1 MGIFDNFTKKKNV
14 HEAGVAIVKKGGYG
28 AVALSGEED
37 DSDKRSTQFKI
48 YKEAYERVPLITA
61 IIDVQADQA
70 VQEYYFEGPNKT
82 KLEKWANKVNLTRFL
97 HQLAKT
103 MLLYGNSYV
112 EVIKTKGEISELKL
126 IDPVWVDVYR
136 KPTGEVIGYSQIIE
150 NKPLILWGTTGD
162 SQKDTTFS
170 KRVSKF
176 DSIIHF
182 KHNVLNAEK
191 YGFSVIKP
199 LIESINIKLSM
210 ESNLRKVL
218 KKYVAPLIWAK
229 VGNDQYPAND
239 EIVGTI
245 SDTLRDLEAESE
257 VTTTH
262 LVELGVLDFNAKG
275 MDIKTPLDHVE
286 TQIITGGQVPPVLL
300 GRSAGTDKATAE
312 VQLRAFGRHTK
323 SLQRELKF
331 EFEDKIIVGQDI
343 GESEDQLIWTQ
354 AEEREREI
362 EIDIL
367 RGLVTDGIITPQKAN
382 DLLAPRFREKLPTP
396 EEKAAAMM
404 DATGGGLLNGQQQDP
419 KTGLQKPRDNQMVK
433 NKVKDNP
440 NDPTQTTQNKNAK
453 GRVVKTDRKV
463 PIK

>member
-1 MGIFDNFTKKKNV
+1 MGIFDNFTRKKNV
-14 HEAGVAIVKKGGYG
+14 REAGIAIVKKSGRG
-28 AVALSGEED
+28 AIALSGEED
-37 DSDKRSTQFKI
+37 NSDKRSTQFKI

-70 VQEYYFEGPNKT
+70 VQEYYFEGPNSK
-82 KLEKWANKVNLTRFL
+82 KLDKWANKVNLTRFL

-103 MLLYGNSYV
+103 MLLYGNAYV
-112 EVIKTKGEISELKL
+112 EVVKKTGEITELKL

-136 KPTGEVIGYSQIIE
+136 KPTGDITGYSQIIE
-150 NKPLILWGTTGD
+150 GKALILWGTTGD
-162 SQKDTTFS
+162 LKKDESFPR
-170 KRVSKF
+170 RVSKF
-176 DSIIHF
+176 DSIVHF

-199 LIESINIKLSM
+199 LVEAINIKLSM

-239 EIVGTI
+239 AIVGTI

-257 VTTTH
+257 VTTSH

-323 SLQRELKF
+323 SLQRELKV
-331 EFEDKIIVGQDI
+331 EFEDKIIVGQGLGDN
-343 GESEDQLIWTQ
+343 EDQLIWSQ

-362 EIDIL
+362 EIDML
-367 RGLVTDGIITPQKAN
+367 RGLVTDGILTPQKAN
-382 DLLAPRFREKLPTP
+382 DLLPPRFREKLPTP
-396 EEKAAAMM
+396 EEKAEAMM
-404 DATGGGLLNGQQQDP
+404 GAVGGLPNGQQQDP
-419 KTGLQKPRDNQMVK
+419 KTGLQKPRPNQMVDK
-433 NKVKDNP
+433 KVKDNP
-440 NDPTQTTQNKNAK
+440 NDPTKTTQNKNAT